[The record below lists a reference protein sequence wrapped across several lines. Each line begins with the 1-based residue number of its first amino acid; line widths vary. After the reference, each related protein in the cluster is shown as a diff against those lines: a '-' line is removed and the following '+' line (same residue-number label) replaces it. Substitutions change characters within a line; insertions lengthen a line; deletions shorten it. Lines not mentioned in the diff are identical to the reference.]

1 MVVIKKYSNRR
12 LYDTSRSRYL
22 NIQELAD
29 LIREGAEVTIQD
41 ATTGE
46 DLTRPVL
53 LQVLIEVGG
62 DVLPPS
68 MLHRIIR
75 ATGEDPWQRTLRQ
88 QIATGM
94 KLMAAQMDH
103 VEKVFFQKKAA
114 APPPPTER
122 QPAKEPAK
130 EPEPPDEPPRPQGHD
145 ELDALRSRL
154 AALEERLKS

>member
-22 NIQELAD
+22 NIQELAE
-29 LIREGAEVTIQD
+29 IVREGSEVKVLD
-41 ATTGE
+41 ASTGD
-46 DLTRPVL
+46 DLTQPVL

-62 DVLPPS
+62 DVLPSS

-75 ATGEDPWQRTLRQ
+75 ASGEDPWQKALRQ

-103 VEKVFFQKKAA
+103 VEKVFFKGKS
-114 APPPPTER
+114 APPPAADPP
-122 QPAKEPAK
+122 Q
-130 EPEPPDEPPRPQGHD
+130 EPPDTAEDETPPSPAAPEAGEELD
-145 ELDALRSRL
+145 ELRARL
-154 AALEERLKS
+154 AALEARLKG

>member
-22 NIQELAD
+22 NIQELAEI
-29 LIREGAEVTIQD
+29 IREGNEVKILD
-41 ATTGE
+41 ATSGE
-46 DLTRPVL
+46 DLTQPVL

-62 DVLPPS
+62 EVLPTP

-75 ATGEDPWQRTLRQ
+75 ATGGDPWQRTLRQ

-103 VEKVFFQKKAA
+103 VEKVFFQNKPPP
-114 APPPPTER
+114 APPSPQAQPPAE
-122 QPAKEPAK
+122 
-130 EPEPPDEPPRPQGHD
+130 EPPAEQPSSAAQPQASD
-145 ELDALRSRL
+145 ELDALRARL
-154 AALEERLKS
+154 AALEERLKP